1 MKLTFLGAAGT
12 VTGSKYLVTTEHE
25 RVLIDCGLYQG
36 VKQLR
41 LRNWQRLPVD
51 LETLDA
57 VILSHAHIDHS
68 GYLPALVR
76 DGYRGRVY
84 CTPPTEELCRI
95 LLPDSGRLNEED
107 ASYAN
112 RKGFSK
118 HRPALPLYTEEDA
131 SRALEQLVGL
141 EFGEPL
147 AIGGL
152 RIRIRPAGHILGAGS
167 VEVTHRGGALLFS
180 GDLGRADDLLM
191 YPPEAPGSPN
201 WVVLESTYGD
211 RRHAEA
217 DPIAELAALL
227 ERTLSRNGTLL
238 IPTFAV
244 GRAQTILYCLHQ
256 VFQRGLAPRVPVYLN
271 SPMATSV
278 TRLYQRFCEYH
289 RLSPDL
295 CDEVWGST
303 HFVRSVEE
311 SRELSERGSF
321 PAVILSASGM
331 ATGGR
336 ILHHLKAL
344 APGRRNTIL
353 LPGFQAPGTRG
364 DAIARGG
371 DAVKI
376 HGKYAPGRA
385 EVAQFDLLSA
395 HADQRGLLDW
405 LAKCAQTPKQVYV
418 THGEAVPAD
427 ALRREIAEA
436 HGIVARVPEVREEV
450 EIG

>member
-12 VTGSKYLVTTEHE
+12 VTGSKYLLTTEHE

-41 LRNWQRLPVD
+41 LRNWQRLPLD

-57 VILSHAHIDHS
+57 VILTHAHIDHS

-76 DGYRGRVY
+76 DGYRGPVY

-107 ASYAN
+107 AIYAN

-118 HRPALPLYTEEDA
+118 HRPARPLYTEEDA
-131 SRALEQLVGL
+131 LRALERFVGL

-167 VEVTHRGGALLFS
+167 VQVTHRGGTLLFS
-180 GDLGRADDLLM
+180 GDLGRGDDLLM
-191 YPPEAPGSPN
+191 YPPEAPGSPDQ
-201 WVVLESTYGD
+201 VVLESTYGD

-278 TRLYQRFCEYH
+278 TRLYQRFCDYH
-289 RLSPDL
+289 RLSTEL

-321 PAVILSASGM
+321 PGVILSASGM

-364 DAIARGG
+364 DAIARGVE
-371 DAVKI
+371 AVKI
-376 HGKYAPGRA
+376 HGSYVPVRA

-405 LAKCAQTPKQVYV
+405 LAKCAPTPKQVYV

-427 ALRREIAEA
+427 ALRHEIAEA
-436 HGIVARVPEVREEV
+436 HGIAARVPEFREEV
-450 EIG
+450 ELG